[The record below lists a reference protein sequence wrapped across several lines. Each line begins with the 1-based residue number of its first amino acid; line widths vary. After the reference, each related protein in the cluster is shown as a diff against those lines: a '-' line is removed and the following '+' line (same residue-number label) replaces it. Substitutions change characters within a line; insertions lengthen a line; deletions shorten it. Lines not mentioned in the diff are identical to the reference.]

1 MANMVGAG
9 GRIFSAGS
17 NMPGPA
23 AAALDPDDALARLN
37 DVSVVY
43 ETARGRT
50 VALQGASLEV
60 RPREVIALIGPS
72 GCGKSTI
79 LRLLCDLAKPS
90 SGRVRTGSRSTA
102 ASGGISVMF
111 QTPSLLDWR
120 TVFRNVSLPLE
131 TRGVPKE
138 ELRERVHAT
147 LKLVGISALGDRK
160 PYELSGGQQ
169 QRVALARALVTDPD
183 LLLLDEPFAAL
194 DAISRDQMCLEL
206 DAMCTDRAMSTVL
219 VTHSVS
225 EAILLADRI
234 LVMQSGPGRIAEEV
248 AVPYAHP
255 RSLDDRAAPA
265 VKELEL
271 HLLKQLAH

>member
-1 MANMVGAG
+1 MTRALRRAG
-9 GRIFSAGS
+9 QGTAEVRDES
-17 NMPGPA
+17 
-23 AAALDPDDALARLN
+23 LARLT

-43 ETARGRT
+43 ATKRGRT
-50 VALQGASLEV
+50 VALEGASLEV
-60 RPREVIALIGPS
+60 RPREVIALLGPS

-79 LRLLCDLAKPS
+79 LRLMSDLARPT
-90 SGRVRTGSRSTA
+90 SGQVKSGSRSTA
-102 ASGGISVMF
+102 ATGGISVMF

-131 TRGVPKE
+131 NRNVSKVE
-138 ELRERVHAT
+138 IDRRVEAILET
-147 LKLVGISALGDRK
+147 VGIAQLKDRK

-169 QRVALARALVTDPD
+169 QRVALARALVTEPD

-206 DAMCTDRAMSTVL
+206 DVMCTDRAMSTVL

-234 LVMQSGPGRIAEEV
+234 LVMQAHPGRIAEEV
-248 AVPYAHP
+248 TVPFVHP
-255 RSLDDRAAPA
+255 RGLDDRATPEA
-265 VKELEL
+265 KELEL
-271 HLLKQLAH
+271 HLLRQLAH

>member
-1 MANMVGAG
+1 MARTLGWG
-9 GRIFSAGS
+9 GRVSSLDS
-17 NMPGPA
+17 NAPETGA
-23 AAALDPDDALARLN
+23 EARDPDGALAWL
-37 DVSVVY
+37 DGVSVVY
-43 ETARGRT
+43 ETAHGRT

-79 LRLLCDLAKPS
+79 LRLLCDLAKPT

-102 ASGGISVMF
+102 SSGGISVMF
-111 QTPSLLDWR
+111 QTPALLDWR
-120 TVFRNVSLPLE
+120 TVFSNVSLPLE

-138 ELRERVHAT
+138 ELRERVHGT
-147 LKLVGISALGDRK
+147 LELVGISALRDRK

-255 RSLDDRAAPA
+255 RNLEDRVTPAAQ
-265 VKELEL
+265 ELEL

>member
-1 MANMVGAG
+1 MAHVLGDG
-9 GRIFSAGS
+9 GRTSVVGSAARG
-17 NMPGPA
+17 A
-23 AAALDPDDALARLN
+23 DAAALDSDEALAWLS

-79 LRLLCDLAKPS
+79 LRLLCDLAKPT
-90 SGRVRTGSRSTA
+90 SGRVRTGSLSTA
-102 ASGGISVMF
+102 SSGGISVMF

-131 TRGVPKE
+131 TRGVPKDE
-138 ELRERVHAT
+138 VRERVHAT
-147 LKLVGISALGDRK
+147 LQLVGISALKDRK

-194 DAISRDQMCLEL
+194 DAISRDQMILEL

-225 EAILLADRI
+225 EAIILADRI

-248 AVPYAHP
+248 PVPYAHP
-255 RSLDDRAAPA
+255 RSLEDRATPA
-265 VKELEL
+265 VQELEL